1 MVFRNV
7 VDLSQFGM
15 VDALVNTAGGPSL
28 QAIAKRNGKDGVM
41 QLQRRFHTIMKRAI
55 LVAILCLALAGFA
68 AAQAGYS
75 PTTDVLG
82 AHLNY
87 GRGCAACHAPHSGA
101 WGNGA
106 NKSGD
111 TTSGES
117 ILWGQDVGN
126 LYGKTI
132 AFAGNTLE
140 LLPSSMAAGTPDVN
154 GLLTCLSCHDGNY
167 AQGAMM
173 KNAVYETLPPTY
185 GTFNTIP
192 TLLGNDGDG
201 KGMYLA
207 NHPVG
212 LNATV
217 SCGGQYN
224 WDCTETAGVISMTGA
239 NSAKFVTNYG
249 FFVSLSA
256 YNNTAVVTCTSCHNQ
271 HLMNVVKVTN
281 GPKSGLPTGYYQTMF
296 FIRAPYNPGTTT
308 VGANQ
313 TAQFCRQCH
322 GGEANESN
330 NGTAVT
336 TF

>member
-1 MVFRNV
+1 MKKLFLITLMV
-7 VDLSQFGM
+7 L
-15 VDALVNTAGGPSL
+15 A
-28 QAIAKRNGKDGVM
+28 
-41 QLQRRFHTIMKRAI
+41 
-55 LVAILCLALAGFA
+55 VASFA
-68 AAQAGYS
+68 AAQIQA
-75 PTTDVLG
+75 PTSDVLG

-87 GRGCAACHAPHSGA
+87 GRGCSACHAPHSGA

-111 TTSGES
+111 TTSGTS

-126 LYGKTI
+126 LVGKTI
-132 AFAGNTLE
+132 TTGSTNGTTGFTE
-140 LLPSSMAAGTPDVN
+140 VLPTMFAGTPDVN
-154 GLLTCLSCHDGNY
+154 GLLTCLSCHDGNW

-173 KNAVYETLPPTY
+173 KNQLYEKLPATY
-185 GTFNTIP
+185 GTFNTVP

-201 KGMYLA
+201 AGNYLA

-212 LNATV
+212 LNAAV

-224 WDCTETAGVISMTGA
+224 WDCTETAGVISMTGP
-239 NSAKFVTNYG
+239 NSSAFVKNYG
-249 FFVSLSA
+249 FFVALSA

-271 HLMNVVKVTN
+271 HLMNVVNVTN
-281 GPKSGLPTGYYQTMF
+281 GPKSGLPTGTYATMF
-296 FIRAPYNPGTTT
+296 FIRAPYNPASGTA
-308 VGANQ
+308 GSNQ

-330 NGTAVT
+330 GSYVIPT